1 MIYLDNAATSFPKPP
16 EVIRAMAGVE
26 EKMGANPGRGGH
38 RLALRAGRVVEHCRE
53 EAARLLG
60 VHHPERILFTANCTE
75 ALNLAIS
82 GTLRHGDEVICS
94 YAEHNAVMRLL
105 DRYVSRGKSRCI
117 CLRRMNAASCPLLL
131 YAASSAAKPHW

>member
-75 ALNLAIS
+75 ALKIGRA
-82 GTLRHGDEVICS
+82 HV
-94 YAEHNAVMRLL
+94 
-105 DRYVSRGKSRCI
+105 
-117 CLRRMNAASCPLLL
+117 
-131 YAASSAAKPHW
+131 

>member
-53 EAARLLG
+53 
-60 VHHPERILFTANCTE
+60 
-75 ALNLAIS
+75 
-82 GTLRHGDEVICS
+82 
-94 YAEHNAVMRLL
+94 
-105 DRYVSRGKSRCI
+105 
-117 CLRRMNAASCPLLL
+117 
-131 YAASSAAKPHW
+131 